1 MKNLII
7 LSALLFI
14 FSDSFSQSASTYQG
28 GINGVLNLQA
38 IANLNTS
45 SAGAVSFDTRY
56 EGVKGTP
63 RLFDT
68 LLNSLM
74 LAKGQEKYI
83 QFKSDLNI
91 ADNTLLFSHPRT
103 GVLMEIPSD
112 IVTELVIKK
121 DGMDL
126 IFRTTRNIDFEKAT
140 KENRFYQV
148 LREKSP
154 QLIKVPEKL
163 FIAANY
169 KGPYTIDRRYDE
181 YRPEKK
187 YYIEGPDKVFRQL
200 QLNKKSLIKMFPEKK
215 DIINKTFETKGKS
228 DEEIEKLILS
238 FMN

>member
-1 MKNLII
+1 MKKLII
-7 LSALLFI
+7 IFIILFI
-14 FSDSFSQSASTYQG
+14 SLSCFSQKAATYQG
-28 GINGVLNLQA
+28 GINGELNLQA

-68 LLNSLM
+68 LLTSLM
-74 LAKGQEKYI
+74 LVKGQEKYI
-83 QFKSDLNI
+83 QFNSDLNI
-91 ADNTLLFSHPRT
+91 AENSLLYAHPRT
-103 GVLMEIPSD
+103 GVLMEVPSD
-112 IVTELVIKK
+112 VVTELIIRKE
-121 DGMDL
+121 GTDL
-126 IFRTTRNIDFEKAT
+126 IFRTTNGINFEKGM

-169 KGPYTIDRRYDE
+169 KGPYTVDRRYDE

-187 YYIEGPDKVFRQL
+187 YFIEGADKVFRQL
-200 QLNKKSLIKMFPEKK
+200 QLSKKSLIKQFPEKK
-215 DIINKTFETKGKS
+215 DVINTTFETKGKT
-228 DEEIEKLILS
+228 DEEIEQFIISLAD
-238 FMN
+238 